1 MKLTNTLFTAA
12 VAALSLTACGTKD
25 TNSDLEIEN
34 KVEALL
40 GKMTLEEKLGQ
51 MNQLSPWDFN
61 ELAGKVRKGEVGSI
75 LNYTDSALVN
85 KIQRVAVEESRL
97 GIPLLVSRDVIHGYK
112 TIFPIPLGQAATFNP
127 QIVERGARVAAVE
140 ASADGI
146 RWTFAP
152 MIDISRDPRWGRI
165 AESCGEDPY
174 LTSVMG
180 TAMIKGFQGSSL
192 NSPTSMAA
200 CAKHFVAYG
209 ASEGGKDYNSTF
221 VPERV
226 LRNVYLPPFKAAVDA
241 GCATFMTSFNDN
253 DGVPGTANKFVLKDI
268 LRDEW
273 KFDGMVVT
281 DWASAAEMINHGF
294 CADGKDAAEKSVNAG
309 VDMDM
314 VSETF
319 IKNLKRSLEE
329 NVVSMQA
336 IDNAVRNILRL
347 KFRMGLFDNPY
358 IATPQ
363 RVKYAEEHL
372 KVAKEAVEQSV
383 ILLKNSNGTL
393 PLTDNVRT
401 IAVVGPM
408 ADAPYEQLGTW
419 VFDGEKEHTV
429 TPLKAIKEMYGD
441 KVNVIFE
448 PALAYSRDKD
458 RSGIVKAV
466 SAARRADAVI
476 VFVGEESILSGEA
489 HSLANLDLQGAQ
501 SELIKSLSAVGKPL
515 VTVVM
520 AGRQLTIGKEVE
532 ASDAVLYSFH
542 PGTMGG
548 PAIADI
554 LFGKVNPSAKT
565 PVTFPR
571 MTGQLPMYYAHN
583 NTGRPANPT
592 EMLIDEIPVEAGQTS
607 VGCRSFYLDAGDTP
621 LFPFGYGLSYTTFEY
636 SNLKL
641 ASDMLTVGGEL
652 LVTVDLKNTGRY
664 DGVEV
669 VQLYIQDKIGSVTR
683 PVKELK
689 AFRRVALKAGEST
702 VVSFSLPVSE
712 LAFWGYDMTYG
723 VEPGDFRLWVG
734 TSSAEGLSADFT
746 VAAR

>member
-1 MKLTNTLFTAA
+1 MKLTNTLFTVA
-12 VAALSLTACGTKD
+12 VAALSLTACGTKN
-25 TNSDLEIEN
+25 TNADLEIEN

-127 QIVERGARVAAVE
+127 QIVERGARIAAVE

-372 KVAKEAVEQSV
+372 KAAKEAVEQSV

-583 NTGRPANPT
+583 NTGRPANST

-702 VVSFSLPVSE
+702 VVSFSLLVSE

>member
-1 MKLTNTLFTAA
+1 M
-12 VAALSLTACGTKD
+12 
-25 TNSDLEIEN
+25 EIEN

-127 QIVERGARVAAVE
+127 QIVERGARIAAVE

-372 KVAKEAVEQSV
+372 KAAKEAVEQSV

-702 VVSFSLPVSE
+702 VVSFSLLVSE

>member
-1 MKLTNTLFTAA
+1 MKLTNTLFTVA
-12 VAALSLTACGTKD
+12 VAALSLTACGTKN
-25 TNSDLEIEN
+25 TNADLEIEN

-127 QIVERGARVAAVE
+127 QIVERGARIAAVE

-372 KVAKEAVEQSV
+372 KAAKEAVEQSV

-476 VFVGEESILSGEA
+476 VL
-489 HSLANLDLQGAQ
+489 
-501 SELIKSLSAVGKPL
+501 
-515 VTVVM
+515 
-520 AGRQLTIGKEVE
+520 
-532 ASDAVLYSFH
+532 
-542 PGTMGG
+542 
-548 PAIADI
+548 
-554 LFGKVNPSAKT
+554 
-565 PVTFPR
+565 
-571 MTGQLPMYYAHN
+571 
-583 NTGRPANPT
+583 
-592 EMLIDEIPVEAGQTS
+592 
-607 VGCRSFYLDAGDTP
+607 
-621 LFPFGYGLSYTTFEY
+621 
-636 SNLKL
+636 
-641 ASDMLTVGGEL
+641 
-652 LVTVDLKNTGRY
+652 
-664 DGVEV
+664 
-669 VQLYIQDKIGSVTR
+669 
-683 PVKELK
+683 
-689 AFRRVALKAGEST
+689 
-702 VVSFSLPVSE
+702 
-712 LAFWGYDMTYG
+712 
-723 VEPGDFRLWVG
+723 
-734 TSSAEGLSADFT
+734 
-746 VAAR
+746 